1 MNFLKKGSRLKK
13 LNRGIILAIILFL
26 SLIIYIIFDTISF
39 NSSKPDI
46 ESFIQNYVLEIEDV
60 SITPTKYQNV
70 SYEPLP
76 TEMQNEI
83 KDKIDAIADIYWAE
97 PLEEN
102 RNSWG
107 VNKVDFINLKREIFT
122 KERREYLG
130 LGYVKKCKHN
140 ISSKIKMIKT
150 GPNTAGITFSMEV
163 TYEYAGNPHF
173 ITMVYGNEHKDFL
186 TQQYHGEQKAIEK
199 PTDEVYLTK
208 LKFENVGIIMA
219 KEKGVW
225 KIREITGWHQNIL
238 NEKVG

>member
-1 MNFLKKGSRLKK
+1 MNFLKKGSRLKR

-26 SLIIYIIFDTISF
+26 LLIIYIIFDTISF

-46 ESFIQNYVLEIEDV
+46 ESLIQNYVLEIEDISV
-60 SITPTKYQNV
+60 TPTKYQNV

-76 TEMQNEI
+76 TEIQNEI
-83 KDKIDAIADIYWAE
+83 KDKIDTIANKYWAE
-97 PLEEN
+97 PISNVWGFNKLE
-102 RNSWG
+102 
-107 VNKVDFINLKREIFT
+107 FINLKGEMFT
-122 KERREYLG
+122 KERREYWG

-173 ITMVYGNEHKDFL
+173 ITMVYGNANKEFL
-186 TQQYHGEQKAIEK
+186 TQQYYGKQKKIEK
-199 PTDEVYLTK
+199 PTDELYLTK
-208 LKFENVGIIMA
+208 LKFENIGIIMA